1 MSKLSLNAKLY
12 IAAAAA
18 IGTGVLVNAL
28 LHWNSG
34 NLAAFLVLL
43 PVTLAASR
51 MRVKLPRMNGLMSV
65 NLPFLLISAV
75 KLGSGEA
82 LLIGALAGLVQS
94 LPRGGKRVAAVQAV
108 FNSATILNA
117 VAAAAWVF
125 RSALSHEMILTVSLA
140 AAGAMFFLANTVP
153 VALVL
158 WLAEGRAPVTT
169 WRSMASLS
177 SPFYILSAGVAAI
190 VCPATH
196 LAFWGLG
203 LGLLPLMYSVYTSY
217 RAYFAVQPS
226 LDPSTLQALAP
237 GALIHESRAVSPA
250 LVN

>member
-1 MSKLSLNAKLY
+1 MSKLSLNSKLY
-12 IAAAAA
+12 IAAVAAVGA
-18 IGTGVLVNAL
+18 GILANAL
-28 LHWNSG
+28 IHWKSINPI
-34 NLAAFLVLL
+34 AFLVLL
-43 PVTLAASR
+43 PITLAASR
-51 MRVKLPRMNGLMSV
+51 MRVTLPRMNGLMSV

-82 LLIGALAGLVQS
+82 LLIAALAGLVQS
-94 LPRGGKRVAAVQAV
+94 LPRRGKRITAVQAV

-117 VAAAAWVF
+117 VAAASLTF
-125 RSALSHEMILTVSLA
+125 TFALGRGAILAVALA
-140 AAGAMFFLANTVP
+140 AAGAMFFLANTIP

-158 WLAEGRAPVTT
+158 WLAEGLAPLKT

-177 SPFYILSAGVAAI
+177 GPFYTLSAGVAAI
-190 VCPATH
+190 VCSATH

-217 RAYFAVQPS
+217 RAYFAVQRS

-237 GALIHESRAVSPA
+237 ALANENRHANAA

>member
-1 MSKLSLNAKLY
+1 MSRLSLNTKLY

-18 IGTGVLVNAL
+18 IGAGVLGNAL
-28 LHWNSG
+28 VHWNSASQAG
-34 NLAAFLVLL
+34 FLVLL
-43 PVTLAASR
+43 PVTLIASR
-51 MRVKLPRMNGLMSV
+51 LRVKLPGMNGLMSV

-75 KLGSGEA
+75 KLGTGEA
-82 LLIGALAGLVQS
+82 LLIAALAGLVQS
-94 LPRGGKRVAAVQAV
+94 LPRGGKRVTAVQAV

-125 RSALSHEMILTVSLA
+125 TFALGRGAILTVGLA
-140 AAGAMFFLANTVP
+140 AAGAIFFLVNTVP
-153 VALVL
+153 IALVL
-158 WLAEGRAPVTT
+158 WLAEGQAPFKT
-169 WRSMASLS
+169 WRSMARLS

-196 LAFWGLG
+196 FVFWGLG

-217 RAYFAVQPS
+217 RAYFAVKPS
-226 LDPSTLQALAP
+226 LDPSALQALAP
-237 GALIHESRAVSPA
+237 GALLNETKTVSAA